1 MSHDDDTPVIPQ
13 GHVPSGEPYDGTTP
27 KYLAGFR
34 AAVKRM
40 MGAQPHQWVERY
52 SDPAKIEQML
62 QRAYQQGL
70 LDGHALAVPVDAP
83 GPVNEEPEVPRPTLE
98 EVWADLGLFVAA
110 DGPAIPL
117 GQILASVEPL
127 EPLGDD
133 PYVWAVQQ
141 TRNRLGLSLV
151 EADDIVKEILT

>member
-40 MGAQPHQWVERY
+40 MGPQPHQWVERY
-52 SDPAKIEQML
+52 SEAAKIEQLL

-70 LDGHALAVPVDAP
+70 LDGHALAVPLAAP
-83 GPVNEEPEVPRPTLE
+83 GPVNDEPEVPRLSLE
-98 EVWADLGLFVAA
+98 EVWADLGLFV
-110 DGPAIPL
+110 PAGEPPRI
-117 GQILASVEPL
+117 GQILATVEPL
-127 EPLGDD
+127 EPLTDD

-141 TRNRLGLSLV
+141 TRTRLGLSLV